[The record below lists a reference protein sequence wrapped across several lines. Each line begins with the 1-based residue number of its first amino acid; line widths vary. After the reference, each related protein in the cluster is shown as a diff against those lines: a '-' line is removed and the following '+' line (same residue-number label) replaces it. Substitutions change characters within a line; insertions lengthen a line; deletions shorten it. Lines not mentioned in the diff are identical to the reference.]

1 MSSIDQQINAIV
13 ASAAAAIDAIEAH
26 AIAAV
31 NKLKSLQT
39 EVSVV
44 AEPVITEKKIK
55 KPGRQVKN
63 LPLTIVGAPIYIK
76 GKKGEDRSNGTIV
89 NDEGDMKFRFDGVN
103 HKSPTSATHAFC
115 QRITPEHPEVTKE
128 ASGWSWVFFADGD
141 FKDKPISEFYDS
153 FLAASVAAAPTP
165 VAAPVAPAA
174 DPVKAEVKVK
184 AKKVLS
190 PEHLAKLK
198 AGREAAKAK
207 KQAEKEA
214 AGALLEEF

>member
-1 MSSIDQQINAIV
+1 MTSIDQQINAIV
-13 ASAAAAIDAIEAH
+13 ASAAAAIDAIEAQ

-39 EVSVV
+39 EVPVV
-44 AEPVITEKKIK
+44 AEPVITEKKTK

-153 FLAASVAAAPTP
+153 LVVAA
-165 VAAPVAPAA
+165 APAA

-207 KQAEKEA
+207 KEAEKEA

>member
-1 MSSIDQQINAIV
+1 MSTIDQQINAIV
-13 ASAAAAIDAIEAH
+13 ASAAAAIDAIEAQ

-31 NKLKSLQT
+31 NKLKSLQA
-39 EVSVV
+39 EVPVV
-44 AEPVITEKKIK
+44 IAEPLVADKKTK
-55 KPGRQVKN
+55 KPDRQVKN

-76 GKKGEDRSNGTIV
+76 GKKGEDRWNGTIV

-103 HKSPTSATHAFC
+103 HKRPTSATRAFC

-141 FKDKPISEFYDS
+141 FKDKPISDFYDS
-153 FLAASVAAAPTP
+153 LPAASVAAAP
-165 VAAPVAPAA
+165 AS
-174 DPVKAEVKVK
+174 DSVKAEVKVK

-198 AGREAAKAK
+198 AGREAAKA
-207 KQAEKEA
+207 AKEA